1 MRWSRSVIGPV
12 AAVAFLFVA
21 GVIGLH
27 VLREAPWRPVHPDPQ
42 TIPTAMDSDV
52 RQPWQQP
59 VGAARRAVQARLARR
74 NAPGLSVAVGAGGA
88 IVWAEG
94 FGVAELA
101 SRGPVTP
108 ETRFRIGTASEALAS
123 VAVAALIEEGRLQ
136 LDADIRNYVPEF
148 PPKPHRLTLRR
159 LMAHTSGLVDD
170 GGEKGPLLRQRCA
183 LAAQAVRH
191 FGSAPL
197 LSEPG
202 AAWRRTSYDWVLA
215 SAAVE
220 AAARRPWL
228 DVLRERVLEPAGMHR
243 TGAESAQEEN
253 PDRVGEP
260 EEDPP
265 PFTFVRDVVLAPL
278 GVPGA
283 RTPPSADPA
292 TIYLP
297 GAGPRLSMRH
307 GLHPMRLGNL
317 SCYAGAMALYS
328 TPSDLVRFGL
338 ALNAGR
344 LLRAETVELLWTPQ
358 RLASGQETGHGLGW
372 ALQTA
377 SLAGRTA
384 RLARADGAL
393 LGHEVASLLIVRE
406 TGLAVAVAANSPNA
420 GAAELTQEIAALF
433 SQRPPE

>member
-1 MRWSRSVIGPV
+1 M
-12 AAVAFLFVA
+12 
-21 GVIGLH
+21 
-27 VLREAPWRPVHPDPQ
+27 HPDPQ
-42 TIPTAMDSDV
+42 TIPTALQSV
-52 RQPWQQP
+52 AGGPWQQS
-59 VGAARRAVQARLARR
+59 VAAARRLVLARMAER
-74 NAPGLSVAVGAGGA
+74 NAPGLSVAAGAGGA

-202 AAWRRTSYDWVLA
+202 AAWRRTSYDWVLASAAVEAAARRRTSYDWVLA

-420 GAAELTQEIAALF
+420 GAAELAQEIAALF

>member
-1 MRWSRSVIGPV
+1 MRRSRSVLGPV
-12 AAVAFLFVA
+12 AAVALLLVV

-27 VLREAPWRPVHPDPQ
+27 VLRQAPWRPVHRDPQ
-42 TIPTAMDSDV
+42 TIPTAMENDV
-52 RQPWQQP
+52 PQPWQPP
-59 VGAARRAVQARLARR
+59 VAAARRLVQSRMAAR
-74 NAPGLSVAVGAGGA
+74 NTPGISVAVGVDSAM
-88 IVWAEG
+88 VWAEG

-101 SRGPVTP
+101 SRAPVTP
-108 ETRFRIGTASEALAS
+108 ETRFRIGTASEALTA
-123 VAVAALIEEGRLQ
+123 AAAAALIEEGRLQ
-136 LDADIRNYVPEF
+136 LDADIRSYVPEF
-148 PPKPHRLTLRR
+148 PPKAHRLTLQH
-159 LMAHTSGLVDD
+159 LMAHTSGLGGD
-170 GGEKGPLLRQRCA
+170 GGEEGSLLRQRCI
-183 LAAQAVRH
+183 LAAHAVRH

-202 AAWRRTSYDWVLA
+202 AAWRRSSYGWVLA

-228 DVLRERVLEPAGMHR
+228 DVVRERVLQPAGMTR

-253 PDRVGEP
+253 PDRIGEP

-265 PFTFVRDVVLAPL
+265 MFTFVRDVVLAPL

-283 RTPPSADPA
+283 RTPLSADPA

-338 ALNAGR
+338 AMHSGR

-358 RLASGQETGHGLGW
+358 RLASGQETGYGLGW
-372 ALQTA
+372 ALETA
-377 SLAGRTA
+377 SLAGRTV

-393 LGHEVASLLIVRE
+393 LGHAVASLLIVRE
-406 TGLAVAVAANSPNA
+406 SGLAVAVAANSPNA
-420 GAAELTQEIAALF
+420 GTAELAQEIAALF
-433 SQRPPE
+433 SQRLPE